1 MSARKA
7 VSGQRSY
14 SVNNKVPVS
23 NKLPLT
29 CTQFFLLKWRTHNE
43 KSCSAKGF
51 TLVSEILIVVIIL
64 GILAAIVIP
73 QFTKL
78 ASNDARNNSVAST
91 LQTIRSQIGTAS
103 KFNTLTPLPNS
114 ATDWAIMLN
123 KSTTTE
129 TGTAAGSGTNF
140 GPYIQQAPVNPAN
153 GQTALGAAAATTVGW
168 VYSSSGGAYTLSAV
182 NTTGTGT
189 LTY

>member
-1 MSARKA
+1 MKKRNAR
-7 VSGQRSY
+7 
-14 SVNNKVPVS
+14 
-23 NKLPLT
+23 
-29 CTQFFLLKWRTHNE
+29 
-43 KSCSAKGF
+43 GF
-51 TLVSEILIVVIIL
+51 TLVEILIVVIIL

-73 QFTKL
+73 QFTN

-91 LQTIRSQIGTAS
+91 LQTIRSQIELFKIQHADTAPQLGTA
-103 KFNTLTPLPNS
+103 
-114 ATDWAIMLN
+114 WAVMLN

-129 TGTAAGSGTNF
+129 TGTAAGAGTNF
-140 GPYIQQAPVNPAN
+140 GPYLQQAPVNPAN
-153 GQTALGAAAATTVGW
+153 GSSAIGAAAATTVGW